1 MRALLGILIPFAAAA
16 CEFTIPSQ
24 DDGGVTGG
32 TRTIAGTVVD
42 FETGVPIAGVAS
54 ISTAGLAAPP
64 TITTQGSSFTLS
76 GVPDNSVFQI
86 LVSAPLAYRT
96 TFSDAV
102 VVGTEDLVEVRVRA
116 VREAFL
122 GDLATAFGITPS
134 AARGVLLGRVV
145 DSGGAPK
152 PGVAASNF
160 VIDDAGVRGPYF
172 LGDNLQPLPTAS
184 ATSASG
190 WSVLFEVSPG
200 LVSLGQ
206 NALAQVTLDMPISPV
221 GPGTVTIAQIHAT
234 NGTPMLPANVS
245 FQMHVMPIFKS
256 RGCVACHSGTGPGK
270 DLGGLTLDGGASLTY
285 KELTAEAPQRV
296 LLSTPEKSL
305 LLTRPSREDPPD
317 SHPNVTFSSPRDP
330 DYVKILVWIRE
341 GAQQN

>member
-1 MRALLGILIPFAAAA
+1 MRALPGILIPFAAAA
-16 CEFTIPSQ
+16 CDFTIPPQ
-24 DDGGVTGG
+24 KDGGVTGG

-54 ISTAGLAAPP
+54 ISTAGLAAAP

-102 VVGTEDLVEVRVRA
+102 VVGTEDLAEVRVRA
-116 VREAFL
+116 VREVFL

-145 DSGGAPK
+145 DSGDAPK

-160 VIDDAGVRGPYF
+160 VIEDAGVRGPYF
-172 LGDNLQPLPTAS
+172 LGDNLQPLPAAS

-190 WSVLFEVSPG
+190 WSVFFEVSPG

-206 NALAQVTLDMPISPV
+206 NALAQVTLDMPTSPV

-234 NGTPMLPANVS
+234 NGTPMLPANLS
-245 FQMHVMPIFKS
+245 FKTHVMPIFKS
-256 RGCVACHSGTGPGK
+256 RGCVACHSSAGPGK
-270 DLGGLTLDGGASLTY
+270 DLGGLTLDGDASFTY
-285 KELTAEAPQRV
+285 KELTEAPQRV
-296 LLSTPEKSL
+296 LLATPEKSL

-317 SHPNVTFSSPRDP
+317 SHPNVTFTSPRDP

-341 GAQQN
+341 GAQLN